1 MGNEDEEEVD
11 QIIDPER
18 QRLVQMYEEKIE
30 ELIKQ
35 HDNELNE
42 EKRSN
47 NNRLDALLQRLS
59 ECNSRYCDLMPDY
72 EQVSENSSSSSAFFN
87 FLSTISKVKFS
98 WSPSSDDEF

>member
-1 MGNEDEEEVD
+1 MGNEDEEVD
-11 QIIDPER
+11 HVDPER

-35 HDNELNE
+35 HDNEISE
-42 EKRSN
+42 EKRAN

-72 EQVSENSSSSSAFFN
+72 EQVSDNSSSSSLLT
-87 FLSTISKVKFS
+87 FLSTLSNIKFS
-98 WSPSSDDEF
+98 IWSSDDNDF

>member
-72 EQVSENSSSSSAFFN
+72 EQVSENSSSSAFFN
-87 FLSTISKVKFS
+87 FLNTISKVKFS